1 MLVQPKGARTAVCSL
16 SVANAKHVR
25 MSDVL
30 SDDADFATPDGIN
43 DAGSIA
49 ACLEFVA
56 MLWHLLGMTT
66 PPAREWWL
74 DAYVEAARGLEG
86 EKDYRPRGGQFQS
99 YVGPLW
105 QFVAQTVR
113 EADRAGDSV
122 LDACNR
128 WFSGAYLLETMP
140 NVLYGLRVVVLVVT
154 HLDSPF

>member
-1 MLVQPKGARTAVCSL
+1 
-16 SVANAKHVR
+16 
-25 MSDVL
+25 
-30 SDDADFATPDGIN
+30 
-43 DAGSIA
+43 
-49 ACLEFVA
+49 

-105 QFVAQTVR
+105 QFVLRKRSGKPTVP
-113 EADRAGDSV
+113 DLV

-128 WFSGAYLLETMP
+128 WFSGAYSPGDDAQRLVRPAGCGSRGHSSGFSLLSEDFP
-140 NVLYGLRVVVLVVT
+140 PS
-154 HLDSPF
+154 H